1 MASGPWSIRCL
12 IEAWRLKVMR
22 ADTLLAG
29 DHEVRSLKPQMQFD
43 LAVLKNGADLH
54 REFALARAAATQPGT
69 DARRSN

>member
-1 MASGPWSIRCL
+1 
-12 IEAWRLKVMR
+12 MR

-29 DHEVRSLKPQMQFD
+29 GHEVRSLKPQMQFD

-54 REFALARAAATQPGT
+54 HEFALARAAATQAST

>member
-1 MASGPWSIRCL
+1 
-12 IEAWRLKVMR
+12 MR

>member
-1 MASGPWSIRCL
+1 
-12 IEAWRLKVMR
+12 LKLMR

-29 DHEVRSLKPQMQFD
+29 GHEVRSLKPQMQFD

-54 REFALARAAATQPGT
+54 REFALARAAATQPST